1 MKKIRWVSPALLA
14 ISSALCAPTHAA
26 SELETINGI
35 VAGCGSFMPATELAS
50 FAFTPPMC
58 PSAALPLR
66 ATAGGYHTQ
75 TATSGPLTQSDALGP
90 VILGSPASIP
100 GLD

>member
-50 FAFTPPMC
+50 FTFTPPMC

>member
-26 SELETINGI
+26 SELQTINGI
-35 VAGCGSFMPATELAS
+35 AAGGGTGCDSFMPATELAS
-50 FAFTPPMC
+50 FTSRRPKC

-66 ATAGGYHTQ
+66 ATAGGCHTQ
-75 TATSGPLTQSDALGP
+75 TATAGPLTQSDALGP
-90 VILGSPASIP
+90 VMLGSLA
-100 GLD
+100 